1 MSNLIDPNSF
11 PIPETLTHSLD
22 YVAGRLTRQG
32 DELTTVVGDIT
43 SSWSGLESCYS
54 APESADLLTV
64 LSPLTGD
71 AEEVS
76 TALSTTGDALSAFA
90 ERVAEIKQ
98 DWYALRTEAREFL
111 SSIDYGEKEGWR
123 DGSGFWFWKEESPDV
138 VKHNELLER
147 RDALVLAYEE
157 AARDCANAIT
167 SQFGG
172 TEFVAGSTDGTPPAE
187 GQFAYGFDGAVD
199 LPPEWG
205 SPQDTDHAWYNDA
218 GDAVGDFFVGIA
230 EDAGGAIGIHSATNG
245 WFGASWGD
253 NLAEYW
259 GDAFYGAAA
268 MAGFSRD
275 EEGWGWSGS
284 TMKDSWRD
292 AAHAMVPWEE
302 WGERPWYTIGTAAL
316 NIGSVVAG
324 VALSATGVGAVVG
337 APLLAWRGSKVLSS
351 VGGGRTPDLDTPD
364 TPDTPRLSQAEL
376 ARIPRYGDGPVT
388 PVDLSGVD
396 AAKLD
401 TSALGRMN
409 ESLERLSTARSGGGD
424 GSGSGRPGGSETD
437 TQGTGAR
444 PTTAGNTPDTER
456 TERRS
461 PVGRKDDETENP
473 TAGQLEDTQDFLDG
487 IDQESTNSVREG
499 AQREQDKWVAEQTV
513 PDDASS
519 LYDTPVQRYESE
531 PARVE
536 APVQEKVSVGSAGNE
551 INAHDNNG
559 TVTNSID
566 PNGPSVDTPRT
577 GGSGGHHL
585 LGSDSGRGGT
595 LGGNG
600 GNGGGGGTGGPGNG
614 NGNGGVPGGR
624 LPDDPNSSDRPND
637 RSDAEDRPNDRTDTD
652 DRPNDK
658 SDSETRPDGTTPVRD
673 QDQGDSGRTDDSS
686 SDNGD
691 KPERNLT
698 PEEERRQQR
707 MDRADPYLDDLD
719 ISSKENFT
727 RDFMDRLNRF
737 PELVETFYKK
747 KVFTR
752 FSIEDTIAGYQIP
765 MINKLDDGSFAQKP
779 KLELA
784 PEDKP
789 KYSLVDEKILLPRR
803 EGSGDNPRL
812 DDLAHSRREAID
824 NRNRINEKLEELRN
838 ENNWEKNKS
847 EINRLDKEASTAQG
861 RVSEA
866 GEDYGD
872 NVSSSYIPEIFNG
885 STKVEIR
892 NPDPNAS
899 SPTQEITLPEVGDKN
914 ILSEV
919 TTAPASG
926 NYQFDLIH
934 TKYDASKTP
943 PYDFVITEAKADTG
957 TSLGTR
963 KTGSNGNERLIS
975 QGTEEYLQK
984 TLDDMIKR
992 GNDDPNP
999 SKIPLGS
1006 GYVNERDLAL
1016 TIRESL
1022 DAKPSKVHYVAIK
1035 GVSTS
1040 TGEHAGAQFSI
1051 FDIAPKTNK

>member
-1 MSNLIDPNSF
+1 MSDLIDPSSF
-11 PIPETLTHSLD
+11 PIPETKTYTLD
-22 YVAGRLTRQG
+22 YVAGKLTRQG
-32 DELTTVVGDIT
+32 DEVTTVTGDIT
-43 SSWSGLESCYS
+43 SAWSGLEDCYS
-54 APESADLLTV
+54 APESADLYTV

-71 AEEVS
+71 AEEVA
-76 TALSTTGDALSAFA
+76 TALSTTGDALSTFA
-90 ERVAEIKQ
+90 ERVAEIKR

-123 DGSGFWFWKEESPDV
+123 DGSGIWFWKEESPDV
-138 VKHNELLER
+138 VKHNELIKR
-147 RDALVLAYEE
+147 GNDLVEAYEE

-167 SQFGG
+167 SQFDG
-172 TEFVAGSTDGTPPAE
+172 TVFVPNSADGTPPGE
-187 GQFAYGFDGAVD
+187 GQFAYGFDGSVD
-199 LPPEWG
+199 VPTEWG
-205 SPQDTDHAWYNDA
+205 SAQKTDHAWYNDA
-218 GDAVGDFFVGIA
+218 GDAVGDFVVGIG
-230 EDAGGAIGIHSATNG
+230 EDLGGAIGIHSATNG

-364 TPDTPRLSQAEL
+364 TPRLSQAEL

-409 ESLERLSTARSGGGD
+409 ESLERLSAARSGGGD

-461 PVGRKDDETENP
+461 PTGRKDDETENP

-487 IDQESTNSVREG
+487 IDQESSNSVREG

-531 PARVE
+531 PSRVE

-551 INAHDNNG
+551 INSRDNNG
-559 TVTNSID
+559 TVTNSTETTGS
-566 PNGPSVDTPRT
+566 PMDTPRSGGS

-600 GNGGGGGTGGPGNG
+600 GSGGGGTGGPG

-624 LPDDPNSSDRPND
+624 LPDDPNSGRGGTLGSSGGNGND
-637 RSDAEDRPNDRTDTD
+637 GSTPDNRFTD
-652 DRPNDK
+652 DPRYSQTEINQQEGNINNEEA
-658 SDSETRPDGTTPVRD
+658 SRGD
-673 QDQGDSGRTDDSS
+673 Q
-686 SDNGD
+686 N
-691 KPERNLT
+691 
-698 PEEERRQQR
+698 
-707 MDRADPYLDDLD
+707 
-719 ISSKENFT
+719 
-727 RDFMDRLNRF
+727 
-737 PELVETFYKK
+737 
-747 KVFTR
+747 
-752 FSIEDTIAGYQIP
+752 
-765 MINKLDDGSFAQKP
+765 
-779 KLELA
+779 
-784 PEDKP
+784 PEDKSRSNENSHESDTKSDYRDGP
-789 KYSLVDEKILLPRR
+789 PQGVPEEKFIEATNLINDYIGESINDIVVQGSRAGGTARLDSDIDIAARVSKEEFDNLISERFKSPNPGSAKERTMLHAIETGKIQSGEAGLRPLRRKLEKLLEMQVDISFVLR
-803 EGSGDNPRL
+803 EGPFDNP
-812 DDLAHSRREAID
+812 
-824 NRNRINEKLEELRN
+824 
-838 ENNWEKNKS
+838 
-847 EINRLDKEASTAQG
+847 
-861 RVSEA
+861 
-866 GEDYGD
+866 
-872 NVSSSYIPEIFNG
+872 PF
-885 STKVEIR
+885 IR
-892 NPDPNAS
+892 M
-899 SPTQEITLPEVGDKN
+899 K
-914 ILSEV
+914 
-919 TTAPASG
+919 
-926 NYQFDLIH
+926 
-934 TKYDASKTP
+934 
-943 PYDFVITEAKADTG
+943 
-957 TSLGTR
+957 
-963 KTGSNGNERLIS
+963 
-975 QGTEEYLQK
+975 
-984 TLDDMIKR
+984 
-992 GNDDPNP
+992 
-999 SKIPLGS
+999 
-1006 GYVNERDLAL
+1006 
-1016 TIRESL
+1016 
-1022 DAKPSKVHYVAIK
+1022 
-1035 GVSTS
+1035 
-1040 TGEHAGAQFSI
+1040 
-1051 FDIAPKTNK
+1051 

>member
-1 MSNLIDPNSF
+1 MSDLIDPSSF
-11 PIPETLTHSLD
+11 PIPETKTYTLD
-22 YVAGRLTRQG
+22 YVAGKLTRQG

-43 SSWSGLESCYS
+43 SAWSGLEDCYS
-54 APESADLLTV
+54 APESADLYTV

-71 AEEVS
+71 AEEVA
-76 TALSTTGDALSAFA
+76 TALSTTGDALSTFA
-90 ERVAEIKQ
+90 ERVAEIKR

-138 VKHNELLER
+138 VKHNELIKRGE
-147 RDALVLAYEE
+147 DLVTAYEE
-157 AARDCANAIT
+157 AARTCANAIT

-172 TEFVAGSTDGTPPAE
+172 TEFVAGSADGTPPAE
-187 GQFAYGFDGAVD
+187 GQFAYGLDASAEV
-199 LPPEWG
+199 PNEWG
-205 SPQDTDHAWYNDA
+205 SAQKTDHAWYNDA

-364 TPDTPRLSQAEL
+364 TPRLSQAEL

-409 ESLERLSTARSGGGD
+409 ESLERLSAARSGGGD

-473 TAGQLEDTQDFLDG
+473 TAGQLQDTQDFLDG

-536 APVQEKVSVGSAGNE
+536 APVQEKVGAGVGAEGGGLKV
-551 INAHDNNG
+551 NAHDNNG
-559 TVTNSID
+559 TVTTSID

-600 GNGGGGGTGGPGNG
+600 GSGGGGGTGGPG

-658 SDSETRPDGTTPVRD
+658 SDSETRSDGTPPVRD

-691 KPERNLT
+691 KPERR
-698 PEEERRQQR
+698 PDRDEERRQQR
-707 MDRADPYLDDLD
+707 MERAEKYIRDLYGKTKEAFVNEFVDKINRITELREIFYRSDGTRRSIDDKIDGHTIPELDLGDDGILRTKDKIETGPSPTYISSEKKILFSADPND
-719 ISSKENFT
+719 
-727 RDFMDRLNRF
+727 
-737 PELVETFYKK
+737 
-747 KVFTR
+747 
-752 FSIEDTIAGYQIP
+752 P
-765 MINKLDDGSFAQKP
+765 MK
-779 KLELA
+779 
-784 PEDKP
+784 
-789 KYSLVDEKILLPRR
+789 
-803 EGSGDNPRL
+803 PRL
-812 DDLAHSRREAID
+812 DQLAQDRVTAI
-824 NRNRINEKLEELRN
+824 N
-838 ENNWEKNKS
+838 ENNNKTTSKYEDGTSINGKMSQVS
-847 EINRLDKEASTAQG
+847 EIY
-861 RVSEA
+861 
-866 GEDYGD
+866 GEESAKHY
-872 NVSSSYIPEIFNG
+872 VPKIFDG
-885 STKVEIR
+885 ETTVPVKSP
-892 NPDPNAS
+892 NPWGAEG
-899 SPTQEITLPEVGDKN
+899 EITLPRVNGENLLDRLGFPPGGK
-914 ILSEV
+914 
-919 TTAPASG
+919 
-926 NYQFDLIH
+926 NYQFDMIH
-934 TKYDASKTP
+934 WQPQDK
-943 PYDFVITEAKADTG
+943 FVITEAKADIDTTLGGRKVGSG
-957 TSLGTR
+957 TNAVRHQQGTDPYLR
-963 KTGSNGNERLIS
+963 ATLQDMINRGSKTSDAPTDTSIDLPTNTNEKINEMHLATKLLEALENGNLYYAE
-975 QGTEEYLQK
+975 
-984 TLDDMIKR
+984 
-992 GNDDPNP
+992 
-999 SKIPLGS
+999 
-1006 GYVNERDLAL
+1006 V
-1016 TIRESL
+1016 
-1022 DAKPSKVHYVAIK
+1022 K
-1035 GVSTS
+1035 GVTTKDGDHGGVAYSLY
-1040 TGEHAGAQFSI
+1040 
-1051 FDIAPKTNK
+1051 DIYSKKDENS

>member
-424 GSGSGRPGGSETD
+424 GSGTGRPGGSETD

-551 INAHDNNG
+551 INARDNNG

-595 LGGNG
+595 LGGTG
-600 GNGGGGGTGGPGNG
+600 GSGGGGGTGGPG

-698 PEEERRQQR
+698 PEEERRERR
-707 MDRADPYLDDLD
+707 MERAEPYLDGLD
-719 ISSKENFT
+719 TSSGKKFIE
-727 RDFMDRLNRF
+727 DFMDRINRF
-737 PELVETFYKK
+737 PELREILYQSNHH
-747 KVFTR
+747 R
-752 FSIEDTIAGYQIP
+752 FSIDDTIGGHHLPIIEKLSDGTFAPKSDLPPAPKPDYLLPEKRQLFPREDG
-765 MINKLDDGSFAQKP
+765 NLDNSKLDLMAQVRRDEIDSYRSI
-779 KLELA
+779 L
-784 PEDKP
+784 
-789 KYSLVDEKILLPRR
+789 DEKQ
-803 EGSGDNPRL
+803 RL
-812 DDLAHSRREAID
+812 
-824 NRNRINEKLEELRN
+824 KN
-838 ENNWEKNKS
+838 ENGWDDAHPD
-847 EINRLDKEASTAQG
+847 IARLTDEASQAQA
-861 RVSEA
+861 RVTKASELY
-866 GEDYGD
+866 GEE
-872 NVSSSYIPEIFNG
+872 VASSYIPEIFDG
-885 STKVEIR
+885 TRKVEVQRTDADGNI
-892 NPDPNAS
+892 
-899 SPTQEITLPEVGDKN
+899 TKEEITLPKVDGDN
-914 ILSEV
+914 ILDQV
-919 TTAPASG
+919 KTAPSSG
-926 NYQFDLIH
+926 NYQFDLVH
-934 TKYDASKTP
+934 MNSNG
-943 PYDFVITEAKADTG
+943 DFVITEAKGDVD
-957 TSLGTR
+957 TSLGDR
-963 KTGSNGNERLIS
+963 KVGEGANERKVS
-975 QGTEEYLQK
+975 QGTEEYLRA
-984 TLDDMIKR
+984 TFENMIKR
-992 GNDDPNP
+992 GEDDPRP
-999 SKIPLGS
+999 SKKPFGS
-1006 GYVNERDLAL
+1006 GYINEADLAEKMIEAL
-1016 TIRESL
+1016 E
-1022 DAKPSKVHYVAIK
+1022 AQPSKVHYVELK
-1035 GVSTS
+1035 GVSAPTDGNGS
-1040 TGEHAGAQFSI
+1040 TQHGGAQFGL
-1051 FDIAPKTNK
+1051 FDAAPKPTNN

>member
-364 TPDTPRLSQAEL
+364 TPRLSQAEL

-409 ESLERLSTARSGGGD
+409 ESLERLSAARSGGGD

-536 APVQEKVSVGSAGNE
+536 SRVEALIEERVGAGVGAEGGGLKV
-551 INAHDNNG
+551 NAHSDNGHVNASTDTTG
-559 TVTNSID
+559 S
-566 PNGPSVDTPRT
+566 PMDTPRT

-585 LGSDSGRGGT
+585 LGSESGRGGT

-600 GNGGGGGTGGPGNG
+600 GSGGGGGTGGPG

-658 SDSETRPDGTTPVRD
+658 SDSETRSDGTPPVRD

-698 PEEERRQQR
+698 PEEERRERR
-707 MDRADPYLDDLD
+707 MERAEKYIRDLYGKTKEAFVNEFVDKVNRITELREIFYRGDGTRHSIDDKIDGHTIPELDLGDDGILRTKDKVETGPSPTYISSEKKILFSADPNDPMKPQLDQLAQ
-719 ISSKENFT
+719 
-727 RDFMDRLNRF
+727 DR
-737 PELVETFYKK
+737 V
-747 KVFTR
+747 
-752 FSIEDTIAGYQIP
+752 A
-765 MINKLDDGSFAQKP
+765 
-779 KLELA
+779 
-784 PEDKP
+784 
-789 KYSLVDEKILLPRR
+789 
-803 EGSGDNPRL
+803 
-812 DDLAHSRREAID
+812 AI
-824 NRNRINEKLEELRN
+824 N
-838 ENNWEKNKS
+838 ENNNKTTSKYEDGTSINGKMSQVS
-847 EINRLDKEASTAQG
+847 EIY
-861 RVSEA
+861 
-866 GEDYGD
+866 GEESAKHY
-872 NVSSSYIPEIFNG
+872 VPKIFDG
-885 STKVEIR
+885 ETTVPVKSP
-892 NPDPNAS
+892 NPWGAEG
-899 SPTQEITLPEVGDKN
+899 EITLPKVEGDNLLARLEFPPGGK
-914 ILSEV
+914 
-919 TTAPASG
+919 
-926 NYQFDLIH
+926 NYQFDMIH
-934 TKYDASKTP
+934 WQPQDT
-943 PYDFVITEAKADTG
+943 FVITEAKADVDTTLGGRKIGSG
-957 TSLGTR
+957 TNAIR
-963 KTGSNGNERLIS
+963 HQ
-975 QGTEEYLQK
+975 QGTEPYLHA
-984 TLDDMIKR
+984 TLQDMLRR
-992 GNDDPNP
+992 GRATSDSPANP
-999 SKIPLGS
+999 KSDLPTEGS
-1006 GYVNERDLAL
+1006 INEMHLATKL
-1016 TIRESL
+1016 LEAL
-1022 DAKPSKVHYVAIK
+1022 KNGKLYYAEVK
-1035 GVSTS
+1035 GVTTEDGNHGGVAYSLY
-1040 TGEHAGAQFSI
+1040 
-1051 FDIAPKTNK
+1051 DIYSGNNGNN

>member
-1 MSNLIDPNSF
+1 MSDLIDPSSF
-11 PIPETLTHSLD
+11 PIPETKTYTLD
-22 YVAGRLTRQG
+22 YVAGKLTRQG
-32 DELTTVVGDIT
+32 DEVTTVTGDIT
-43 SSWSGLESCYS
+43 SAWSGLEDCYS
-54 APESADLLTV
+54 APESADLYTV

-71 AEEVS
+71 AEEVA
-76 TALSTTGDALSAFA
+76 TALSTTGDALSTFA
-90 ERVAEIKQ
+90 ERVAEIKR

-123 DGSGFWFWKEESPDV
+123 DGSGIWFWKEESPDV
-138 VKHNELLER
+138 VKHNELIKR
-147 RDALVLAYEE
+147 GNDLVEAYEE

-167 SQFGG
+167 SQFDG
-172 TEFVAGSTDGTPPAE
+172 TVFVPNSADGTPPGE
-187 GQFAYGFDGAVD
+187 GQFAYGFDGSVD
-199 LPPEWG
+199 VPTEWG
-205 SPQDTDHAWYNDA
+205 SAQKTDHAWYNDA
-218 GDAVGDFFVGIA
+218 GDAVGDFVVGIG
-230 EDAGGAIGIHSATNG
+230 EDLGGAIGIHSATNG

-364 TPDTPRLSQAEL
+364 TPRLSQAEL

-409 ESLERLSTARSGGGD
+409 ESLERLSAARSGGGD

-461 PVGRKDDETENP
+461 PTGRKDDETENP

-531 PARVE
+531 PSRVE
-536 APVQEKVSVGSAGNE
+536 APVQEKVAVDSAGNE
-551 INAHDNNG
+551 INAHDNSR
-559 TVTNSID
+559 VTNSTD
-566 PNGPSVDTPRT
+566 TNGSPMDTPRT
-577 GGSGGHHL
+577 GGSGGGGHHL

-614 NGNGGVPGGR
+614 NDGVPGGR

-637 RSDAEDRPNDRTDTD
+637 RSDAEDRPNDRSDAD
-652 DRPNDK
+652 KPGDPDR
-658 SDSETRPDGTTPVRD
+658 SEAGTKPSESRDGD
-673 QDQGDSGRTDDSS
+673 DSGS
-686 SDNGD
+686 
-691 KPERNLT
+691 E
-698 PEEERRQQR
+698 
-707 MDRADPYLDDLD
+707 
-719 ISSKENFT
+719 
-727 RDFMDRLNRF
+727 
-737 PELVETFYKK
+737 
-747 KVFTR
+747 
-752 FSIEDTIAGYQIP
+752 
-765 MINKLDDGSFAQKP
+765 
-779 KLELA
+779 
-784 PEDKP
+784 
-789 KYSLVDEKILLPRR
+789 
-803 EGSGDNPRL
+803 EGSSNHNDQTNDTNTYQSPEPGSL
-812 DDLAHSRREAID
+812 EYEH
-824 NRNRINEKLEELRN
+824 RINE
-838 ENNWEKNKS
+838 
-847 EINRLDKEASTAQG
+847 
-861 RVSEA
+861 
-866 GEDYGD
+866 
-872 NVSSSYIPEIFNG
+872 
-885 STKVEIR
+885 
-892 NPDPNAS
+892 
-899 SPTQEITLPEVGDKN
+899 
-914 ILSEV
+914 LSED
-919 TTAPASG
+919 PASG
-926 NYQFDLIH
+926 PANTEHKKAANNREAEVGLAAERQGLV
-934 TKYDASKTP
+934 KP
-943 PYDFVITEAKADTG
+943 P
-957 TSLGTR
+957 
-963 KTGSNGNERLIS
+963 
-975 QGTEEYLQK
+975 
-984 TLDDMIKR
+984 IKR
-992 GNDDPNP
+992 GDVEHSNGITKDRGDFIDAEGQPWDVKGFRDTIPHGPMAGKPTTGKSAFTTAKAEQSINRELEGGKNVILDMNALSDPTNREILKNFVESNP
-999 SKIPLGS
+999 DWDGKVIFI
-1006 GYVNERDLAL
+1006 YV
-1016 TIRESL
+1016 
-1022 DAKPSKVHYVAIK
+1022 
-1035 GVSTS
+1035 
-1040 TGEHAGAQFSI
+1040 
-1051 FDIAPKTNK
+1051 

>member
-424 GSGSGRPGGSETD
+424 GSGTGRPGGSETD

-536 APVQEKVSVGSAGNE
+536 APVQEKVGAGVGAEGGGLKV
-551 INAHDNNG
+551 NAHSDNGHVNASTDTTG
-559 TVTNSID
+559 S
-566 PNGPSVDTPRT
+566 PMDTPRT

-585 LGSDSGRGGT
+585 LGSESGRGGT

-600 GNGGGGGTGGPGNG
+600 SSGGGGGTGGPGNG

-691 KPERNLT
+691 KPERR
-698 PEEERRQQR
+698 PDRDEERRQQR
-707 MDRADPYLDDLD
+707 MERAEKYIRDLYGKTKEAFINEFVDRVNKFTELREIFYRKDGIRHSIDDKIDGHTIPELYRDENGVFRTKDTIPTGPNPTYISQEKKILFPADPNDP
-719 ISSKENFT
+719 KK
-727 RDFMDRLNRF
+727 
-737 PELVETFYKK
+737 PE
-747 KVFTR
+747 
-752 FSIEDTIAGYQIP
+752 
-765 MINKLDDGSFAQKP
+765 
-779 KLELA
+779 
-784 PEDKP
+784 
-789 KYSLVDEKILLPRR
+789 
-803 EGSGDNPRL
+803 L
-812 DDLAHSRREAID
+812 DDLAQKRLDAIH
-824 NRNRINEKLEELRN
+824 
-838 ENNWEKNKS
+838 ENNNKTTSTNEDGKSINGLMSSAS
-847 EINRLDKEASTAQG
+847 ETYGEVSANHYAPKIFDGQTTVSVKTPNPWGNKE
-861 RVSEA
+861 
-866 GEDYGD
+866 
-872 NVSSSYIPEIFNG
+872 EIILP
-885 STKVEIR
+885 KVEEGNLLER
-892 NPDPNAS
+892 LE
-899 SPTQEITLPEVGDKN
+899 SPPGGK
-914 ILSEV
+914 
-919 TTAPASG
+919 
-926 NYQFDLIH
+926 NYQFDMIH
-934 TKYDASKTP
+934 WQPQDI
-943 PYDFVITEAKADTG
+943 FVITEAKGDID
-957 TSLGTR
+957 TSLGHR
-963 KTGSNGNERLIS
+963 KVETPRGENTEATTESRNSGT
-975 QGTEEYLQK
+975 TEE
-984 TLDDMIKR
+984 
-992 GNDDPNP
+992 N
-999 SKIPLGS
+999 
-1006 GYVNERDLAL
+1006 
-1016 TIRESL
+1016 
-1022 DAKPSKVHYVAIK
+1022 
-1035 GVSTS
+1035 
-1040 TGEHAGAQFSI
+1040 
-1051 FDIAPKTNK
+1051 

>member
-1 MSNLIDPNSF
+1 MMVTPLSDLIDPSSF
-11 PIPETLTHSLD
+11 PIPETKTYTLD
-22 YVAGRLTRQG
+22 YVAGKLTRQG

-43 SSWSGLESCYS
+43 SAWSGLEDCYS
-54 APESADLLTV
+54 APESADLYTV

-71 AEEVS
+71 AEEVA
-76 TALSTTGDALSAFA
+76 TALSTTGDALSTFA
-90 ERVAEIKQ
+90 ERVAEIKR

-123 DGSGFWFWKEESPDV
+123 DGSGIWFWKEESPDV
-138 VKHNELLER
+138 VKHNELIKR
-147 RDALVLAYEE
+147 GNDLVEAYEE

-167 SQFGG
+167 SQFDG
-172 TEFVAGSTDGTPPAE
+172 TVFVPNSADGTPPGE
-187 GQFAYGFDGAVD
+187 GQFAYGFDGSVD
-199 LPPEWG
+199 VPTEWG
-205 SPQDTDHAWYNDA
+205 SAQKTDHAWYNDA
-218 GDAVGDFFVGIA
+218 GDAVGDFVVGIG
-230 EDAGGAIGIHSATNG
+230 EDLGGAIGIHSATNG

-364 TPDTPRLSQAEL
+364 TPRLSQAEL

-409 ESLERLSTARSGGGD
+409 ESLERLSAARSGGGD

-444 PTTAGNTPDTER
+444 PTTAGSTPDTER

-461 PVGRKDDETENP
+461 PTGRKDDETENP
-473 TAGQLEDTQDFLDG
+473 TAGQLQDTQDFLDG

-536 APVQEKVSVGSAGNE
+536 APVQEKVGAGVGAEGGGLKV
-551 INAHDNNG
+551 NAHSDNGHVNASTDTTG
-559 TVTNSID
+559 S
-566 PNGPSVDTPRT
+566 PMDTPRT

-585 LGSDSGRGGT
+585 LGSESGRGGT

-600 GNGGGGGTGGPGNG
+600 SSGGGGGTGGPGNG

-658 SDSETRPDGTTPVRD
+658 SDTED
-673 QDQGDSGRTDDSS
+673 QP
-686 SDNGD
+686 N
-691 KPERNLT
+691 ERN
-698 PEEERRQQR
+698 
-707 MDRADPYLDDLD
+707 
-719 ISSKENFT
+719 N
-727 RDFMDRLNRF
+727 
-737 PELVETFYKK
+737 
-747 KVFTR
+747 
-752 FSIEDTIAGYQIP
+752 
-765 MINKLDDGSFAQKP
+765 
-779 KLELA
+779 
-784 PEDKP
+784 PEDKN
-789 KYSLVDEKILLPRR
+789 ERR
-803 EGSGDNPRL
+803 EDTSQQEKKKNRREWPAKSDIDGPAGGKTLREPHQRHTFGGIKSGAVKEKNSLIHPGEMESVRL
-812 DDLAHSRREAID
+812 DIEGIAEGRASFHDETNLYHINNRSYGVED
-824 NRNRINEKLEELRN
+824 NG
-838 ENNWEKNKS
+838 
-847 EINRLDKEASTAQG
+847 TVYPVQG
-861 RVSEA
+861 P
-866 GEDYGD
+866 G
-872 NVSSSYIPEIFNG
+872 
-885 STKVEIR
+885 
-892 NPDPNAS
+892 
-899 SPTQEITLPEVGDKN
+899 ITLLDRNAYKALKEIIKANGDPERTRVMF
-914 ILSEV
+914 ER
-919 TTAPASG
+919 APAFK
-926 NYQFDLIH
+926 NN
-934 TKYDASKTP
+934 P
-943 PYDFVITEAKADTG
+943 EAVEQA
-957 TSLGTR
+957 
-963 KTGSNGNERLIS
+963 
-975 QGTEEYLQK
+975 
-984 TLDDMIKR
+984 
-992 GNDDPNP
+992 
-999 SKIPLGS
+999 
-1006 GYVNERDLAL
+1006 RDLY
-1016 TIRESL
+1016 RRF
-1022 DAKPSKVHYVAIK
+1022 KK
-1035 GVSTS
+1035 
-1040 TGEHAGAQFSI
+1040 
-1051 FDIAPKTNK
+1051 

>member
-1 MSNLIDPNSF
+1 MSDLIDPSSF
-11 PIPETLTHSLD
+11 PIPETKTYTLD
-22 YVAGRLTRQG
+22 YVAGKLTRQG

-43 SSWSGLESCYS
+43 SAWSGLEDCYS
-54 APESADLLTV
+54 APESADLYTV

-71 AEEVS
+71 AEEVA
-76 TALSTTGDALSAFA
+76 TALSTTGDALSTFA
-90 ERVAEIKQ
+90 ERVAEIKR

-138 VKHNELLER
+138 VKHNELIKRGE
-147 RDALVLAYEE
+147 DLVTAYEE
-157 AARDCANAIT
+157 AARTCANAIT

-172 TEFVAGSTDGTPPAE
+172 TEFVAGSADGTPPAE
-187 GQFAYGFDGAVD
+187 GQFAYGLDASAEV
-199 LPPEWG
+199 PNEWG
-205 SPQDTDHAWYNDA
+205 SAQKTDHAWYNDA

-364 TPDTPRLSQAEL
+364 TPRLSQAEL

-409 ESLERLSTARSGGGD
+409 ESLERLSAARSGGGD

-461 PVGRKDDETENP
+461 PTGRKDDETENP
-473 TAGQLEDTQDFLDG
+473 TAGQLQDTQDFLDG

-536 APVQEKVSVGSAGNE
+536 APVQEKVGAGVGAEGGGLKVNS
-551 INAHDNNG
+551 HDNNG
-559 TVTNSID
+559 TVTTSID

-600 GNGGGGGTGGPGNG
+600 GSGGGGGTGGPG

-658 SDSETRPDGTTPVRD
+658 SDSETRSDGTPPVRD

-698 PEEERRQQR
+698 PEEERRERR
-707 MDRADPYLDDLD
+707 MERAEKYIRDLYGKTKEAFVNEFVDKVNRITELREIFYRGDGTRHSIDDKIDGHTIPELDLGDDGILRTKDKVETGPSPTYISSEKKILFSADPNDPMKPQLDQLAQ
-719 ISSKENFT
+719 
-727 RDFMDRLNRF
+727 DR
-737 PELVETFYKK
+737 V
-747 KVFTR
+747 
-752 FSIEDTIAGYQIP
+752 A
-765 MINKLDDGSFAQKP
+765 
-779 KLELA
+779 
-784 PEDKP
+784 
-789 KYSLVDEKILLPRR
+789 
-803 EGSGDNPRL
+803 
-812 DDLAHSRREAID
+812 AI
-824 NRNRINEKLEELRN
+824 N
-838 ENNWEKNKS
+838 ENNNKTTSKYEDGTSINGKMSQVS
-847 EINRLDKEASTAQG
+847 EIY
-861 RVSEA
+861 
-866 GEDYGD
+866 GEESAKHY
-872 NVSSSYIPEIFNG
+872 VPKIFDG
-885 STKVEIR
+885 ETTVPVKSP
-892 NPDPNAS
+892 NPWGAEG
-899 SPTQEITLPEVGDKN
+899 EITLPKVEGDNLLARLEFPPGGK
-914 ILSEV
+914 
-919 TTAPASG
+919 
-926 NYQFDLIH
+926 NYQFDMIH
-934 TKYDASKTP
+934 WQPQDT
-943 PYDFVITEAKADTG
+943 FVITEAKADVDTTLGGRKIGSG
-957 TSLGTR
+957 TNAIR
-963 KTGSNGNERLIS
+963 HQ
-975 QGTEEYLQK
+975 QGTEPYLHA
-984 TLDDMIKR
+984 TLQDMLRR
-992 GNDDPNP
+992 GRATSDSPANP
-999 SKIPLGS
+999 KSDLPTEGS
-1006 GYVNERDLAL
+1006 INEMHLATKL
-1016 TIRESL
+1016 LEAL
-1022 DAKPSKVHYVAIK
+1022 KNGKLYYAEVK
-1035 GVSTS
+1035 GVTTEDGNHGGVAYSLY
-1040 TGEHAGAQFSI
+1040 
-1051 FDIAPKTNK
+1051 DIYSGNNGNN